1 MGDYKPQEIEAKWQK
16 RWNDHRVFESEAE
29 IEEVASGEWRVA
41 SESRDPFANSPSGAT
56 EEEESRSL
64 ASLGM
69 TGSLH
74 GGTPEKTTQD
84 PPSQNEDGAP
94 GSKKKPK
101 YYVLEMLPYPSGT
114 LHMGHMRNY
123 TIGDVVARVKRMKG
137 YNVIHPMGWDAFG
150 LPAENAAIKN
160 HTHPRIWTNNNIAE
174 FQRVLRRFGF
184 SYDWRREISTCEPEY
199 YKWNQ
204 WFFLRMLERGLAYR
218 KKSRVNWCPK
228 CCTVLANEQVVNGGY
243 CWRHEDTLVEAR
255 EIEQWFLKTTAYA
268 EQLLDDLKLLEG
280 GWPERVITMQR
291 NWIGKS
297 TGAKVW
303 FGMEGVDGR
312 QSTVD
317 GKDKKTSAESSGAKA
332 QLSSSSMSE
341 LKLRPPKEKTQDPP
355 SKNKDGAPG
364 EEKRDSSLALG
375 MTGSTKDG
383 ERIEVF
389 TTRIDTI
396 YGASAL
402 ILAPNH
408 PLVEGLIDGAGEG
421 PASGAGAG
429 MKASATEERK
439 KKLAQM
445 KQTSV
450 KMEDIA
456 TAEKDGFFTGRYAVN
471 PFNGE
476 RIPIWVG
483 NFVLMEYGTGAIMA
497 VPAHDERDF
506 EFCRKYGLPVPVV
519 VVPSVGG
526 TRGRQV
532 ASGEWRVARK
542 VENEKL
548 KIESGNSKEVRE
560 PTGAL
565 KKKEVASGEWR
576 VASEETRIQKPP
588 FEAQGKPAEDE
599 DAATGEEKSRSL
611 ASLGMT
617 KMGDGATGEQRREDA
632 PFAEDAKGR
641 APSRQ
646 NIVEA
651 FTEYG
656 ISVNSGKYSGLK
668 TEEAIEKMAA
678 DAEAGGFGKKE
689 TVFRLR
695 DWGISRQRYWG
706 TPIPV
711 IYCEKDGMVAV
722 PDKDLPVVLP
732 ANPKLT
738 GEGQSPLATDP
749 EFVNVKCP
757 KCGGPAR
764 RETDTMDTFVDSSWY
779 FYRYCDPKND
789 RAPYDSAKVEYWFP
803 IDQYIGG
810 ITHAIL
816 HLLYSRFWCKVMR
829 DIGLIS
835 HSEPAARLFTQGMV
849 LKGGE
854 AMSKSR
860 GNVVGAI
867 DMAEKFGADTG
878 RLYTLFAAP
887 PEKDL
892 EWSEESIEGAWRFLN
907 RVYRL
912 VEKSGAVASGEKKTQ
927 DPPSNDEDGAPGEE
941 KKLQESSG
949 AKARVSAGS
958 MSELKLRPPKGETQ
972 DAFFEAQGKPFA
984 AQGEPSKDPS
994 RLGASE
1000 DGAPAQ
1006 RREEGSLASLGM
1018 TGGVG
1023 GVTGGESRQGPGGT
1037 SLSEGEKALLRKAH
1051 QTLRRVTQDFET
1063 RWHFNSSIAQIME
1076 LTNAVYAADASVRA
1090 EVRKEVL
1097 EILVLMLAPITPHL
1111 AEELWEMLGHSG
1123 GLWTVSWPS
1132 FNAELVKDEEVE
1144 IVVQVSGKVRG
1155 RVKVAAGTP
1164 EDEVMK
1170 LGQADSGVAAHLAGE
1185 KIVKVIY
1192 VADKLLNIV
1201 VK

>member
-1 MGDYKPQEIEAKWQK
+1 VGDYKPQEIEAKWQK
-16 RWNDHRVFESEAE
+16 RWNENRVFESEADV
-29 IEEVASGEWRVA
+29 EEMESSGTKA
-41 SESRDPFANSPSGAT
+41 QHSENSMSELKLLAPKEKKTQEPSLETRSAGAEEGKGRDT
-56 EEEESRSL
+56 
-64 ASLGM
+64 
-69 TGSLH
+69 
-74 GGTPEKTTQD
+74 
-84 PPSQNEDGAP
+84 

-204 WFFLRMLERGLAYR
+204 WFFLRMLERGIAYK

-228 CCTVLANEQVVNGGY
+228 CCTVLANEQVVNGGF
-243 CWRHEDTLVEAR
+243 CWRHEDTRVETR

-268 EQLLDDLKLLEG
+268 EQLLDDLELLEG

-297 TGAKVW
+297 AGAKVW
-303 FGMEGVDGR
+303 FQVEGQAGAGNGERESGGD
-312 QSTVD
+312 D
-317 GKDKKTSAESSGAKA
+317 SSGAEA
-332 QLSSSSMSE
+332 ATH
-341 LKLRPPKEKTQDPP
+341 RAAT
-355 SKNKDGAPG
+355 AG
-364 EEKRDSSLALG
+364 EPVPQK
-375 MTGSTKDG
+375 
-383 ERIEVF
+383 IEVF

-408 PLVEGLIDGAGEG
+408 PLVRDLITWERGSETRVMMRDATMVCTIDG
-421 PASGAGAG
+421 
-429 MKASATEERK
+429 EESDQRLA
-439 KKLAQM
+439 KLAAM
-445 KQTSV
+445 KQSSV

-497 VPAHDERDF
+497 VPGHDERDF
-506 EFCRKYGLPVPVV
+506 EFCRKYGLPVAVV
-519 VVPSVGG
+519 VERIASGPVGKGVPRSATGDAGAVNRSELAAKAKKPQDPGYESKGGAHSVGL
-526 TRGRQV
+526 
-532 ASGEWRVARK
+532 E
-542 VENEKL
+542 
-548 KIESGNSKEVRE
+548 
-560 PTGAL
+560 
-565 KKKEVASGEWR
+565 
-576 VASEETRIQKPP
+576 
-588 FEAQGKPAEDE
+588 
-599 DAATGEEKSRSL
+599 TGEVLE
-611 ASLGMT
+611 
-617 KMGDGATGEQRREDA
+617 
-632 PFAEDAKGR
+632 P
-641 APSRQ
+641 
-646 NIVEA
+646 

-656 ISVNSGKYSGLK
+656 VSVNSGPYSGMRS
-668 TEEAIEKMAA
+668 EEAIEKMAA
-678 DAEAGGFGKKE
+678 DAEARGFGKKE
-689 TVFRLR
+689 TIFRLR

-711 IYCEKDGMVAV
+711 IYCESCRMVPV

-757 KCGGPAR
+757 KCGGRAR

-779 FYRYCDPKND
+779 FYRYCDPHNGK
-789 RAPYDSAKVEYWFP
+789 APYDSAKVGYWFP

-829 DIGLIS
+829 DIGLIE
-835 HSEPAARLFTQGMV
+835 HREPVARLFTQGMV

-867 DMAEKFGADTG
+867 DMAERFGADTG

-912 VEKSGAVASGEKKTQ
+912 VEKNIATNGAGRMASAEAESTRVANEGS
-927 DPPSNDEDGAPGEE
+927 PGSLLEHPR
-941 KKLQESSG
+941 
-949 AKARVSAGS
+949 AARGPTPQTGN
-958 MSELKLRPPKGETQ
+958 L
-972 DAFFEAQGKPFA
+972 
-984 AQGEPSKDPS
+984 
-994 RLGASE
+994 SE
-1000 DGAPAQ
+1000 D
-1006 RREEGSLASLGM
+1006 
-1018 TGGVG
+1018 
-1023 GVTGGESRQGPGGT
+1023 
-1037 SLSEGEKALLRKAH
+1037 EKVLLRKTH

-1063 RWHFNSSIAQIME
+1063 RWHFNSAIAQIME
-1076 LTNAVYAADASVRA
+1076 LTNAIYAKEQNVRA
-1090 EVRKEVL
+1090 EVRKAVL
-1097 EILVLMLAPITPHL
+1097 EILVLMLAPMTPHL
-1111 AEELWEMLGHSG
+1111 AEELWEMLGHGG
-1123 GLWTVSWPS
+1123 GLWTVDWPA
-1132 FNAELVKDEEVE
+1132 FDPELAKDVEVE
-1144 IVVQVSGKVRG
+1144 IVLQVSGKVRG
-1155 RVKVAAGTP
+1155 RVKVAAGTSR
-1164 EDEVMK
+1164 EDVLRLAE
-1170 LGQADSGVAAHLAGE
+1170 GDEGVAGYLKG
-1185 KIVKVIY
+1185 KRIVKV
-1192 VADKLLNIV
+1192 VFVPDKLLNIV
-1201 VK
+1201 VS